1 MQSTIYLGYSLTVEA
16 GTKCK
21 LSGKPKFII
30 LADTLYSQ
38 APQTRWYIRW
48 LCGLIRNVKYSI
60 GSINGF

>member
-1 MQSTIYLGYSLTVEA
+1 MFDL
-16 GTKCK
+16 GTKHT